1 MGEAEAFSLHFPR
14 PVLFLITLNV
24 PLYSRERSK
33 MGDLKVIWG
42 LTQQPVQKTQA
53 KMELVGKA

>member
-1 MGEAEAFSLHFPR
+1 MGEAKAFSIHFPR
-14 PVLFLITLNV
+14 PLLFMIMVNA

-33 MGDLKVIWG
+33 MGDSKVIWG